1 MAKEKHSHWGHRQ
14 RLREKMIKNG
24 LESLAD
30 HEALEIL
37 LGFCIAQRD
46 LNDTAHALIDEFGSI
61 KAVFDAPYE
70 ELLKISGVGEVTAS
84 YIKFV
89 PEITKFY
96 YTLGNRN
103 TKNIYDDLSKIGALF
118 LPKFIGESVECVYA
132 AAFDNVGRLI
142 KCEKVAT
149 GIVNLSQ
156 VTIKQ
161 IVDFTIRS
169 NAASIALAHNHPS
182 GIALPSV
189 NDYEST
195 KTIESILKTVG
206 VALIDHIIVTDDDYV
221 SLRES
226 GVFR

>member
-1 MAKEKHSHWGHRQ
+1 MEKEKHSHWGHRE

-37 LGFCIAQRD
+37 LGYCVALRDVNEIAH
-46 LNDTAHALIDEFGSI
+46 NLIKKFGSI

-70 ELLKISGVGEVTAS
+70 ELLLVKGVGKVSAS
-84 YIKFV
+84 YIRFI
-89 PEITKFY
+89 PEMTKFY
-96 YTLGNRN
+96 YTLGSRN
-103 TKNIYDDLSKIGALF
+103 KNVIYDSCPKIGALF

-132 AAFDNVGRLI
+132 AAFDNIGRLVR
-142 KCEKVAT
+142 CEKISK

-182 GIALPSV
+182 GIALPSI
-189 NDYEST
+189 NDFESS
-195 KTIESILKTVG
+195 KTIASILDSIG
-206 VALIDHIIVTDDDYV
+206 VMLIDHIIVTDDDYV

>member
-1 MAKEKHSHWGHRQ
+1 MKKEKHSHWGHRE

-37 LGFCIAQRD
+37 LGYCIAMKD
-46 LNDTAHALIDEFGSI
+46 LNETAHDLINKFGSI

-70 ELLKISGVGEVTAS
+70 ELLKVKGIGSVAAS
-84 YIKFV
+84 YIKFI
-89 PEITKFY
+89 PEMTKFY

-103 TKNIYDDLSKIGALF
+103 TKTIYDSCAKIGALF
-118 LPKFIGESVECVYA
+118 LPKFIGENVECVYG
-132 AAFDNVGRLI
+132 AAFDNLGRLL
-142 KCEKVAT
+142 KCEKIAK

-182 GIALPSV
+182 GIALPSA
-189 NDYEST
+189 NDYDSS
-195 KTIESILKTVG
+195 KTIASILDSIG